1 MSSDSNFIDPVSL
14 SKLNLEGN
22 LDINYEVKS
31 DNSFFQSTIF
41 GLGFILLVSL
51 LVSVFI
57 LLNRRKMSEMSEIAG
72 IFNYASE
79 LLEAGDEV
87 RAAIYE
93 CYQNLCEVFMRRG
106 FLRRGFE
113 TVREF
118 ELAIRLALPEISE
131 NSLVALDRIFEEAR
145 YSSHTL
151 GETDRQNAQHALSLV
166 INELENLQEVPS
178 RDKNPEELEN

>member
-1 MSSDSNFIDPVSL
+1 M
-14 SKLNLEGN
+14 
-22 LDINYEVKS
+22 
-31 DNSFFQSTIF
+31 
-41 GLGFILLVSL
+41 
-51 LVSVFI
+51 
-57 LLNRRKMSEMSEIAG
+57 
-72 IFNYASE
+72 
-79 LLEAGDEV
+79 

-178 RDKNPEELEN
+178 RDKNPEE

>member
-1 MSSDSNFIDPVSL
+1 MIPESRYLEFQCLLYCLVKTTTHFSSTKLTDLDGKFIYEFKSLAPLPPLSDKSSWGNLNVQLSSDSNFIDPVSL

-72 IFNYASE
+72 IFNYA
-79 LLEAGDEV
+79 
-87 RAAIYE
+87 
-93 CYQNLCEVFMRRG
+93 QN
-106 FLRRGFE
+106 FLK
-113 TVREF
+113 
-118 ELAIRLALPEISE
+118 
-131 NSLVALDRIFEEAR
+131 
-145 YSSHTL
+145 
-151 GETDRQNAQHALSLV
+151 
-166 INELENLQEVPS
+166 QEM
-178 RDKNPEELEN
+178 K